1 MIELLAPVGS
11 KEAFYAAIHNHA
23 DAVYLGGKQFGARAY
38 ANNFSNDE
46 IKTMISEAHLFDVK
60 VYVTVNTIIYDD
72 EIEELIEFL
81 DFLYLN
87 GSDAIIVQD
96 LGVANIV
103 RHRYPE
109 FDLHASTQMNIHSIE
124 QVKLLKDLGFKR
136 VVLARE
142 LSIEEIS
149 DIKKAVDIEV
159 EVFVHGALCVS
170 CSGNCYFSSLV
181 GKRSGNRGRCAQPC
195 RLLYSQNN
203 DSGYLLSPKDLNSL
217 ERVNLLIEAGIDSLK
232 IEGRMKRPEY
242 VAQIVQSYRGA
253 INSYFDHTPFD
264 FEKNQKELEKIFNR
278 GFTKGF
284 LFHEDNDNFINKEYS
299 NHIGIEVGRVVFS
312 NNDYVLIKLND
323 QVQKGDSLRI
333 VGREIDAITI
343 NQMYVGKRLVEK
355 AVSGT
360 TIRLRAHKGNLDK
373 GIVFLTT
380 SNKQINNLQT
390 SHLTKMRKI
399 KLSGRVFLE
408 NEYLSLVVSDGK
420 NFVQVKSPK
429 PVEPAK
435 NFPSNDRILDQI
447 NKTANTDFEFTNL
460 KLDIDKPIFISVK
473 EINELRRQALV
484 KFAAVKSKWHYQRK
498 IQSFVFEASPARK
511 PTPRMK
517 VKVRNQEQLQAVL
530 NYPVTDIYVTDKDL
544 LNYQSQFPEIKFA
557 YVTGRIMKEEFSQD
571 LLPTKIVSS
580 TLRKFRGANTSIYL
594 NIANIYAINL
604 LERLQANSVG
614 LSLEMSFN
622 QIKNLV
628 DEYQKSFISSPNL
641 EMMVYGRYELM
652 IMKYQLDRSR
662 GDKLKDRKG
671 FEFPIIV
678 DNDGYLRILNSKK
691 IHLYEYLRE
700 IYCLGISV
708 ILDFTIETYQEVIDV
723 CDIYFYHIEKQL
735 EDVTYGHFKE
745 GVL

>member
-11 KEAFYAAIHNHA
+11 SEAFYAAIHNYA
-23 DAVYLGGKQFGARAY
+23 NAIYFGGKQFGARAY

-46 IKTMISEAHLFDVK
+46 IKAMIAEAHLFDIK
-60 VYVTVNTIIYDD
+60 VYVTVNTIVYDD
-72 EIEELIEFL
+72 EIDELIEFL

-87 GSDAIIVQD
+87 DCDAIIIQD

-103 RHRYPE
+103 RHRYPD

-142 LSIEEIS
+142 LSIDEIVA
-149 DIKKAVDIEV
+149 IKKAVDIEI

-195 RLLYSQNN
+195 RLLYSQNS

-253 INSYFDHTPFD
+253 INNYETQTPFD
-264 FEKNQKELEKIFNR
+264 FKQNQKDLKKIFNR

-284 LFHEDNDNFINKEYS
+284 LFNEENEHLINNAHS

-312 NNDYVLIKLND
+312 NNDYVLIKLSD

-333 VGREIDAITI
+333 VGQEIDAITI
-343 NQMYVGKRLVEK
+343 NQMYIGKQLVEK
-355 AVSGT
+355 ALSGT
-360 TIRLRAHKGNLDK
+360 TIRLRAHKGNLDN
-373 GIVFLTT
+373 GAVFLTT
-380 SNKQINNLQT
+380 SSKQIENLQA
-390 SHLTKMRKI
+390 SYLTRKRKV

-408 NEYLSLVVSDGK
+408 KGYLSLVVSDGE
-420 NFVQVKSPK
+420 NFVQVYSLNK
-429 PVEPAK
+429 VEPAK
-435 NFPSNDRILDQI
+435 KFPSNNRILEQI
-447 NKTANTDFEFTNL
+447 NKTTNTDFEFSNL
-460 KLDIDKPIFISVK
+460 KLDINEDIFISVK

-484 KFAAVKSKWHYQRK
+484 KFADAKAKWHHQRK
-498 IQSFVFEASPARK
+498 IQTFVFGASLACQS
-511 PTPRMK
+511 TPRMK

-530 NYPVTDIYVTDKDL
+530 NYPVTDIYVTDKAL
-544 LNYQSQFPEIKFA
+544 LNYQSQYPEINFS
-557 YVTGRIMKEEFSQD
+557 YVTGRIMKEEMSQD
-571 LLPTKIVSS
+571 VLPTNIVSS
-580 TLRKFRGANTSIYL
+580 TIRKFSGANTSIYL
-594 NIANIYAINL
+594 NVANIYAINL
-604 LERLQANSVG
+604 LQKLQANSIG
-614 LSLEMSFN
+614 LSLEMSFS

-628 DEYQKSFISSPNL
+628 EEYQKTFNSLPNL

-652 IMKYQLDRSR
+652 IMKYQLDRSC
-662 GDKLKDRKG
+662 GDKLKDRMG
-671 FEFPIIV
+671 YEFPLFV
-678 DNDGYLRILNSKK
+678 DSDGYLRILNSKK
-691 IHLYEYLRE
+691 LHLYEHLRE
-700 IYCLGISV
+700 IYSLGISV

-723 CDIYFYHIEKQL
+723 CDIYFNNIEKSL
-735 EDVTYGHFKE
+735 EDVTYGHYKE